1 MSAPVVRVGV
11 CGLGRGFLLTAP
23 ALLADPRVR
32 LVAAAEPRAEARARF
47 ETEFG
52 SRTSPDIG
60 GLCED
65 PEVDLIYIA
74 SPHGLHAEHA
84 IMAAAAGKHV
94 LVEKPMALE
103 LADAARMIAAARAAG
118 VRLIVGPSHGFD
130 APVLLARSLIAGG
143 EFGAPRMITA
153 LNYTDFVYRPRR
165 PDELDPRLGGG
176 AVFNQAP
183 HQIDIVRTLM
193 GDAIHGV
200 RAVVGDWDAARAT
213 EVAYSAFVTF
223 SGGAV
228 ASLAYSGYGRF
239 DSDEFCSWVDETGA
253 PKDPLAPR
261 RSWQSFRHSESPE
274 ADRRRARAYG
284 EAGID
289 AHRVAPGM
297 NEHFGLVIVGCERAD
312 LRLTPEGVLVYGD
325 TAPRLHRPEPSV
337 HPRSAVVDEIWGA
350 VVEGRAPAHSG
361 AWGMAT
367 LEACLAIRESSRLGR
382 EISMEI
388 PHDGEA

>member
-1 MSAPVVRVGV
+1 VGAPVVRIGV

-23 ALLADPRVR
+23 ALLSDPRVR

-52 SRTSPDIG
+52 GRAWPDIV

-74 SPHGLHAEHA
+74 SPHNLHAEQA
-84 IMAAAAGKHV
+84 ILAAQAGKHV
-94 LVEKPMALE
+94 LVEKPMALT

-130 APVLLARSLIAGG
+130 APVLLARRLIAGG
-143 EFGAPRMITA
+143 AFGAPRMITA
-153 LNYTDFVYRPRR
+153 MNYTDFVYRPRR

-193 GDAIHGV
+193 GEAILGV

-213 EVAYSAFVTF
+213 EGAYSAFITF
-223 SGGAV
+223 SGGSV

-239 DSDEFCSWVDETGA
+239 DSDEFCGWVGETGA

-261 RSWQSFRHSESPE
+261 RSPQTLRDPETPE

-284 EAGID
+284 EAGIGAD
-289 AHRVAPGM
+289 QGAPGM

-325 TAPRLHRPEPSV
+325 PPPRLHRPEPSG
-337 HPRSAVVDEIWGA
+337 HPRSTVVDEIWGA
-350 VVEGRAPAHSG
+350 LVEGREPPHSG

-382 EISMEI
+382 EVIL
-388 PHDGEA
+388 GEARHGEA